1 MTEEFT
7 PPIKSRSTDELLE
20 IVGAHDIWNPK
31 AVLLAHNELINRNI
45 ELKKIDTA
53 KYLSKK
59 RDRIEKQK
67 LAKES
72 YDVCDF
78 ILRPIPT
85 LLEIIFAWE
94 LKKDGFDRK
103 ARQQKYFRT
112 VIGLAIIISIAYSY
126 LTQIR

>member
-1 MTEEFT
+1 MAEEFT
-7 PPIKSRSTDELLE
+7 PPIKSRSTDDLLE
-20 IVGAHDIWNPK
+20 IVGASKKWNPK
-31 AVLLAHNELINRNI
+31 AVLLANNELINRNVA
-45 ELKKIDTA
+45 LKKIDTA

-85 LLEIIFAWE
+85 LFEIIFAWE

-103 ARQQKYFRT
+103 ARQQKYYRII
-112 VIGLAIIISIAYSY
+112 IGLTILITITYSY
-126 LTQIR
+126 LT